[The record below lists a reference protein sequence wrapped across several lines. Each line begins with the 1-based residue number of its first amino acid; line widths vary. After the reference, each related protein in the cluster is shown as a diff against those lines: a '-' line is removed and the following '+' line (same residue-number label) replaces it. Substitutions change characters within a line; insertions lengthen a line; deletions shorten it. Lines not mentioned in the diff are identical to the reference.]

1 MQIFPTTALFV
12 TAVDIDY
19 EGMKNDEDSESR
31 GLVDLFGGNLL
42 GNSTVSSAMMMF
54 DNYQST
60 NQLGGSFI

>member
-1 MQIFPTTALFV
+1 
-12 TAVDIDY
+12 
-19 EGMKNDEDSESR
+19 MKNDEDSESR

-42 GNSTVSSAMMMF
+42 GNSTVLSAMMMF